1 MTQTVAKAGRPP
13 TGRAPR
19 RVPYLVRQLVRLV
32 VTLFAITIVI
42 FGLTAIAGD
51 PARDILG
58 QYATDDQVAAFQVQH
73 GLNHPAPV
81 RYLDWLGGIL
91 HGDLGISYQSNG
103 PVWDV
108 ISPRLGPSIVLVL
121 FAWIVTVLV
130 SVPLGLLSGVRLRGR
145 RDAAVTFVTLI
156 VAAFPEFVIGLILAI
171 VLGVWLAA
179 LPVDSTAVSA
189 GGLFDHPSA
198 YVLPGITIALGTIP
212 YIVRLMRANARD
224 VASESYVRAAVLRG
238 IGEPSLSLRHI
249 LPNAAPPVVT
259 ALGLQFA
266 GLIGGVV
273 VAETLFGFPGVGQL
287 LAQSAASRD
296 APVVEALA
304 LLIGTVFVVANLA
317 ADALVVYVTPKL
329 RDQVRA

>member
-1 MTQTVAKAGRPP
+1 MTQTAAQAGRPR
-13 TGRAPR
+13 TRRAPR
-19 RVPYLVRQLVRLV
+19 RLPYLVRQLGTLV
-32 VTLFAITIVI
+32 VTLFAITVVI

-58 QYATDDQVAAFQVQH
+58 QYATDAQVTAFQQIH
-73 GLNHPAPV
+73 GLDKPVVV
-81 RYLDWLGGIL
+81 RYLDWLGGL
-91 HGDLGISYQSNG
+91 FRGDLGISYQSNG

-121 FAWIVTVLV
+121 FAWLLTVV
-130 SVPLGLLSGVRLRGR
+130 VAVPIGLYSGVRLRGR
-145 RDAAVTFVTLI
+145 KDASLTFVTLI
-156 VAAFPEFVIGLILAI
+156 VAAFPEFVLGLILAI
-171 VLGVWLAA
+171 VLGIWLGW

-189 GGLFDHPSA
+189 GGLFDSPTA
-198 YVLPGITIALGTIP
+198 YVLPGVTIALGTVP
-212 YIVRLMRANARD
+212 YIIRLMRANARE
-224 VASESYVRAAVLRG
+224 VASETYVRAAVLRG
-238 IGEPSLSLRHI
+238 VTEPSLSLRHI

-273 VAETLFGFPGVGQL
+273 VAETLFGFPGMGQL

-304 LLIGTVFVVANLA
+304 LMIGALFVIANLV
-317 ADALVVYVTPKL
+317 ADAIVVYVTPKL
-329 RDQVRA
+329 RDAVR